1 MLSCHPVCAL
11 SWMPATVASLG
22 RQGWVLLSVC
32 EAVTSGVSGVDQWV
46 ALCVVKRP
54 GDLQF
59 LPSHCC
65 SYQIKGS
72 ERTPSCLS
80 SP

>member
-1 MLSCHPVCAL
+1 M
-11 SWMPATVASLG
+11 VASVG

-32 EAVTSGVSGVDQWV
+32 ETVTSGVSGIDQWA
-46 ALCVVKRP
+46 ALCVVRRP

-59 LPSHCC
+59 LPSHCH
-65 SYQIKGS
+65 SYRIKGL
-72 ERTPSCLS
+72 ERTPSRLS